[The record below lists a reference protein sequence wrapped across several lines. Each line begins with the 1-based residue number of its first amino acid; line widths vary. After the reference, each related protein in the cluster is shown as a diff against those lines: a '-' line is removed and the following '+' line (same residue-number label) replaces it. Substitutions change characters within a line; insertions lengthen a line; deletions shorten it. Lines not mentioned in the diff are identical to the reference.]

1 MLGVHKG
8 RGIPQ
13 VRVLANDSRIKLI
26 RITLSYC
33 VLSGDTYTKI
43 GTIQRRL
50 AWPLRKDDTQIREAF
65 QIFRTA
71 TCVHAIWRAYEPHH
85 ARPRFHASGESATHK
100 AMRHRKQ
107 CAVERARMHA
117 YALRACLGA
126 CVHTHIRECTQACMM
141 IGKLNNHS
149 LNQMHPFAYDHTT
162 MNTPVLV
169 RSRKLSIVGPG

>member
-26 RITLSYC
+26 RITLNYC

-71 TCVHAIWRAYEPHH
+71 TCVHAIWRYEPHH

-100 AMRHRKQ
+100 AMRHTKQ
-107 CAVERARMHA
+107 CAIERAR
-117 YALRACLGA
+117 
-126 CVHTHIRECTQACMM
+126 THACM
-141 IGKLNNHS
+141 H
-149 LNQMHPFAYDHTT
+149 MHCVP
-162 MNTPVLV
+162 
-169 RSRKLSIVGPG
+169 